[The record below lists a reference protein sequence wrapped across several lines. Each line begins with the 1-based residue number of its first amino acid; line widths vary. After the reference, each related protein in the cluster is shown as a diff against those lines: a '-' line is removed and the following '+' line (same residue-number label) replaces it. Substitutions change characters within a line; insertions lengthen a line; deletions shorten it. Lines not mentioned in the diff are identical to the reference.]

1 MIGSYPRVRG
11 EQSAVVGRISA
22 ADGSSPRARGT
33 VPRRHNSDAA
43 PRFIPACAGNRVR
56 PSQVVTVSSVHP
68 RVRGEQNVEQNT
80 EAWQAGSSP
89 RARGTV
95 TGRPLQRAR
104 SPRARGTAVR
114 VTFAF
119 VRPRFI
125 PACAGNSWK
134 GTRSRLL
141 LAVHPRV
148 RGEQHIAGI

>member
-68 RVRGEQNVEQNT
+68 RVRGEQKNGEITHQI
-80 EAWQAGSSP
+80 P
-89 RARGTV
+89 CRAKY
-95 TGRPLQRAR
+95 R
-104 SPRARGTAVR
+104 SMAS
-114 VTFAF
+114 
-119 VRPRFI
+119 RFI
-125 PACAGNSWK
+125 PACAGNSDRQAVAARQIPACA
-134 GTRSRLL
+134 GNSREGHVCIRQA
-141 LAVHPRV
+141 AVHPRV
-148 RGEQHIAGI
+148 RGEQQSPRARGTDH